1 VKLSKRIACI
11 TLDIESD
18 LLDKSGRIRMFD
30 SADLMRQY
38 SSIVQKHDIKVT
50 AFLVTSLIE
59 KYSTEIGLLSQTIP
73 IEFGVHSHS
82 HERRMKYFAN
92 EVSSSAVA
100 YENFFGV
107 KPIGYRAPNGLINRE
122 GIVSLIENQFKYDAS
137 IFPSIRMDEYG
148 YSNLHLPNKP
158 FRFIHSGN
166 EIIELPAACLD
177 IIRLVFSMSYVKL
190 LGLDIYKT
198 LMRFFPLP
206 DVVILDSHPYDYYI
220 NRIAGNLHG
229 WKRYAHLRN
238 CDKAFEVFEATVTLL
253 KEKGY
258 EFMLMSE
265 LYEYVTGLS
274 NLPIISV
281 EKLR

>member
-158 FRFIHSGN
+158 FRFVHSGN

-238 CDKAFEVFEATVTLL
+238 CDKAFEVFEAIVALL

-281 EKLR
+281 KKLR

>member
-1 VKLSKRIACI
+1 MKLSKRIACI